1 MGAIVGR
8 VLIVGSC
15 VGWRVKVTMSI
26 ESESMVKL
34 ILVAVA
40 AFAAKVELESSAETA
55 DAQPVTVLTPSSD
68 NSDTSRKE
76 TSHSEVRS

>member
-1 MGAIVGR
+1 
-8 VLIVGSC
+8 
-15 VGWRVKVTMSI
+15 
-26 ESESMVKL
+26 MVKL

-55 DAQPVTVLTPSSD
+55 DAQPVTVLIPSSD